1 MARMV
6 DIREVSP
13 FDEAGF
19 ARWHAAL
26 AARALDGEGAAAVSS
41 LQELT
46 ASLAVPSPVKR
57 RIAVG
62 AFLDGGCVGAM
73 LFEMPLQSDL
83 ETVMVGISVPRPQ
96 RGRGVGAALWDWAER
111 RAGEEGRSVFQ
122 TEVSVPTGHTLE
134 TWPGARFAM
143 AREFVSAH
151 VEDHLVVDLP
161 FDAARLASIEAGLRA
176 TDGYRVLAWEGRC
189 PDPYVQAWADLHTAM
204 SVDVPTGELTR
215 EAVVHTVERVRTDEG
230 RLARNWILLNA
241 LAVTDQ
247 GEPVGYSTLYLPR
260 TRPEHAHQD
269 DTLVL
274 RAHRG
279 HRLGS
284 RLKVANL
291 RQLERLPASDIAAR
305 RWLHTYTAQGNAPM
319 QAVNAR
325 FGFRRVEVEH
335 EFERARSG
343 AVGGS

>member
-1 MARMV
+1 MSAMV
-6 DIREVSP
+6 DIGEVSP
-13 FDEAGF
+13 LDEAGF

-26 AARALDGEGAAAVSS
+26 ASRGRDGEGAAAVSS

-62 AFLDGGCVGAM
+62 AFLDGGCVGGM

-83 ETVMVGISVPRPQ
+83 ETV
-96 RGRGVGAALWDWAER
+96 L
-111 RAGEEGRSVFQ
+111 
-122 TEVSVPTGHTLE
+122 
-134 TWPGARFAM
+134 
-143 AREFVSAH
+143 
-151 VEDHLVVDLP
+151 
-161 FDAARLASIEAGLRA
+161 
-176 TDGYRVLAWEGRC
+176 
-189 PDPYVQAWADLHTAM
+189 
-204 SVDVPTGELTR
+204 
-215 EAVVHTVERVRTDEG
+215 
-230 RLARNWILLNA
+230 
-241 LAVTDQ
+241 
-247 GEPVGYSTLYLPR
+247 TLYLPR

-291 RQLERLPASDIAAR
+291 RQLERLPVSDIAAR

-325 FGFRRVEVEH
+325 FGFRRVEVAH
-335 EFERARSG
+335 EFERAGSGGAGRS
-343 AVGGS
+343 